1 MTTTRHEGEIRFP
14 DHISLIS
21 TTDPASH
28 ITYANQHFCD
38 VAGYSATEME
48 GEPHN
53 LVRHPDMPK
62 AAFAD
67 MWRRLQQGKSWMGL
81 VKNRAKSGQFYWVNA
96 YVTPILNDQQQ
107 IIEYQSVRTR
117 PQDHD
122 IAWAEQLYARIRDGK
137 ALPWLTRLTL
147 EPGQLCLLLSGTALL
162 GMGASLVTGQPGWG
176 VITLLC
182 LLAQMGHGWHLQ
194 RRLARLLAMAGEEQ
208 GSALCQV
215 LYARRQDSLA
225 ALELLL
231 RMKKAELRA
240 VVGRSADT
248 NQQILQAAEDDRGH
262 IQTIDTHLQQQRA
275 QSEQLAAAITQM
287 SQSIRDVADNAHQAN
302 ALVGEVQQVSASGQQ
317 ALATTR
323 DSVDRLHQELD
334 ASQGVLARLTQDS
347 QKINGI
353 LEVIG
358 QIADQTNLLSLN
370 AAIEAARAGEQG
382 RGFAVVA
389 DEVRSLASR
398 TGEATTEITSIIGR
412 IQDTSQR
419 AVNEMDTELARVG
432 KTVEH
437 VADAKQS
444 ITSIEHGCSEICQRI
459 DQVGALLEQEK
470 SLIHAINSNVGEMS
484 RLAAKVNDSARHA
497 ASEADTVATNSQA
510 LTRQTQHFHLAPPSR
525 H

>member
-1 MTTTRHEGEIRFP
+1 MTTTQREGEIRFP
-14 DHISLIS
+14 DQISLIS

-38 VAGYSATEME
+38 VAGYSASEME
-48 GEPHN
+48 GVPHN

-96 YVTPILNDQQQ
+96 YVTPILDEQRQ

-117 PQDHD
+117 PNEED
-122 IAWAEQLYARIRDGK
+122 IDWAERLYARIRAGK
-137 ALPWLTRLTL
+137 ALPWPSRLNVEPGPLTL
-147 EPGQLCLLLSGTALL
+147 CLSG
-162 GMGASLVTGQPGWG
+162 
-176 VITLLC
+176 ITLLALCLALVTAQPAWGWVALPC
-182 LLAQMGHGWHLQ
+182 LLGQMTLGWRWQQ
-194 RRLARLLAMAGEEQ
+194 RMKRLMASAGEEL
-208 GSALCQV
+208 GTPLCQ
-215 LYARRQDSLA
+215 LIYSRRRDSLGA
-225 ALELLL
+225 IELLL

-240 VVGRSADT
+240 VVGRSVDT

-302 ALVGEVQQVSASGQQ
+302 TLVSEVQQVSASGQQ
-317 ALATTR
+317 AIATTR
-323 DSVDRLHQELD
+323 SSVNRLHQELD
-334 ASQGVLARLTQDS
+334 ASQGVLARLTRDS
-347 QKINGI
+347 QKISGI

-389 DEVRSLASR
+389 DEIRALAQKTRSS
-398 TGEATTEITSIIGR
+398 TGEISDMIGALQQSTQQLSDGMSQGAQTSALCQQQMGATAEVLDR
-412 IQDTSQR
+412 INQ
-419 AVNEMDTELARVG
+419 MLARVTHTSDEIAQAVRQQADVTSTLDQG
-432 KTVEH
+432 IHQIHQLASHTADSSRQALDGITLLVERLH
-437 VADAKQS
+437 N
-444 ITSIEHGCSEICQRI
+444 
-459 DQVGALLEQEK
+459 L
-470 SLIHAINSNVGEMS
+470 S
-484 RLAAKVNDSARHA
+484 RLIN
-497 ASEADTVATNSQA
+497 Q
-510 LTRQTQHFHLAPPSR
+510 FHD
-525 H
+525 

>member
-1 MTTTRHEGEIRFP
+1 MTTTRQEGEIRFP

-21 TTDPASH
+21 TTDPTSH

-38 VAGYSATEME
+38 VAGYSAAEME
-48 GEPHN
+48 GVPHN
-53 LVRHPDMPK
+53 LVRHPDMPR

-67 MWRRLQQGKSWMGL
+67 MWQRLQQGKSWMGL

-96 YVTPILNDQQQ
+96 YVTPILNERQQ

-122 IAWAEQLYARIRDGK
+122 IAWAERLYARIRAGK
-137 ALPWLTRLTL
+137 ALPWQSRVTL
-147 EPGQLCLLLSGTALL
+147 EPGQLSLLLSGTALV
-162 GMGASLVTGQPGWG
+162 GMGASLMTGQAAWG
-176 VITLLC
+176 GLTLLC

-194 RRLARLLAMAGEEQ
+194 QRLARLLAMAGEEL
-208 GSALCQV
+208 GTPLCQV
-215 LYARRQDSLA
+215 LYARRRDSLA
-225 ALELLL
+225 TLELLL

-302 ALVGEVQQVSASGQQ
+302 ALVSEVQQVSASGQQ

-323 DSVDRLHQELD
+323 ASVNRLHQELD
-334 ASQGVLARLTQDS
+334 ASQGVLVRLTQDS
-347 QKINGI
+347 QKISGI

-389 DEVRSLASR
+389 DEIRALAQKTRSSTGEISDMIGALQQSTRQLSDGMTQGAQTSVLCQQHMGATAEVLDQINQMLAQVTHTSDEIAQAVSQQADVTSTLDQGIHQIHQLASHTADNSR
-398 TGEATTEITSIIGR
+398 QALDGIT
-412 IQDTSQR
+412 
-419 AVNEMDTELARVG
+419 LL
-432 KTVEH
+432 VERL
-437 VADAKQS
+437 QN
-444 ITSIEHGCSEICQRI
+444 
-459 DQVGALLEQEK
+459 L
-470 SLIHAINSNVGEMS
+470 S
-484 RLAAKVNDSARHA
+484 RLIN
-497 ASEADTVATNSQA
+497 Q
-510 LTRQTQHFHLAPPSR
+510 FHD
-525 H
+525 

>member
-162 GMGASLVTGQPGWG
+162 GMGPVWSPASRGGASSPCSACWPRWG
-176 VITLLC
+176 
-182 LLAQMGHGWHLQ
+182 
-194 RRLARLLAMAGEEQ
+194 MAGICN
-208 GSALCQV
+208 GGWPDCWPWR
-215 LYARRQDSLA
+215 ARSRA
-225 ALELLL
+225 APFARYSML
-231 RMKKAELRA
+231 
-240 VVGRSADT
+240 
-248 NQQILQAAEDDRGH
+248 
-262 IQTIDTHLQQQRA
+262 
-275 QSEQLAAAITQM
+275 
-287 SQSIRDVADNAHQAN
+287 
-302 ALVGEVQQVSASGQQ
+302 
-317 ALATTR
+317 
-323 DSVDRLHQELD
+323 
-334 ASQGVLARLTQDS
+334 GVRTAWPP
-347 QKINGI
+347 
-353 LEVIG
+353 
-358 QIADQTNLLSLN
+358 LN
-370 AAIEAARAGEQG
+370 CCCA
-382 RGFAVVA
+382 
-389 DEVRSLASR
+389 
-398 TGEATTEITSIIGR
+398 
-412 IQDTSQR
+412 
-419 AVNEMDTELARVG
+419 
-432 KTVEH
+432 
-437 VADAKQS
+437 
-444 ITSIEHGCSEICQRI
+444 
-459 DQVGALLEQEK
+459 
-470 SLIHAINSNVGEMS
+470 
-484 RLAAKVNDSARHA
+484 
-497 ASEADTVATNSQA
+497 
-510 LTRQTQHFHLAPPSR
+510 
-525 H
+525 

>member
-176 VITLLC
+176 AITLLC

-389 DEVRSLASR
+389 DEIRALAQKTRSS
-398 TGEATTEITSIIGR
+398 TGEISDMIGALQQSTRQLSDGMEQGAQTSVLCQQHMGATAEVLDQINR
-412 IQDTSQR
+412 
-419 AVNEMDTELARVG
+419 MLARVTHTSDEIAQAVSQQADVTSTLDQG
-432 KTVEH
+432 IHQIHQLASHTADNSRQALDGITLLVERL
-437 VADAKQS
+437 QN
-444 ITSIEHGCSEICQRI
+444 
-459 DQVGALLEQEK
+459 L
-470 SLIHAINSNVGEMS
+470 S
-484 RLAAKVNDSARHA
+484 RLIN
-497 ASEADTVATNSQA
+497 Q
-510 LTRQTQHFHLAPPSR
+510 FHD
-525 H
+525 

>member
-38 VAGYSATEME
+38 MAGYSATEME

-358 QIADQTNLLSLN
+358 QIADQTNLLSL
-370 AAIEAARAGEQG
+370 RGGTG
-382 RGFAVVA
+382 R
-389 DEVRSLASR
+389 
-398 TGEATTEITSIIGR
+398 
-412 IQDTSQR
+412 
-419 AVNEMDTELARVG
+419 
-432 KTVEH
+432 
-437 VADAKQS
+437 
-444 ITSIEHGCSEICQRI
+444 
-459 DQVGALLEQEK
+459 
-470 SLIHAINSNVGEMS
+470 
-484 RLAAKVNDSARHA
+484 
-497 ASEADTVATNSQA
+497 
-510 LTRQTQHFHLAPPSR
+510 
-525 H
+525 

>member
-1 MTTTRHEGEIRFP
+1 MTTTQREGEIRFP

-38 VAGYSATEME
+38 VAGYSASEMD
-48 GEPHN
+48 GVPHN

-96 YVTPILNDQQQ
+96 YVTPILNERQQ

-117 PQDHD
+117 PSEQD
-122 IAWAEQLYARIRDGK
+122 IAWAERLYARIRAGK
-137 ALPWLTRLTL
+137 ALPWLSRFAL
-147 EPGQLCLLLSGTALL
+147 EPGQLSLLLSGIALL
-162 GMGASLVTGQPGWG
+162 GLGTGLVTGQPWWSA
-176 VITLLC
+176 IPLLC
-182 LLAQMGHGWHLQ
+182 LLAQMAHGWHLQ
-194 RRLARLLAMAGEEQ
+194 QRLAKLLAAAGEEL
-208 GSALCQV
+208 GTPLCQV
-215 LYARRQDSLA
+215 LYTRRRDSLGA
-225 ALELLL
+225 IELLL

-262 IQTIDTHLQQQRA
+262 IQTIDTHLQQQRL
-275 QSEQLAAAITQM
+275 QSEQLAAAITEM
-287 SQSIRDVADNAHQAN
+287 SHSIRDVANSAHQAN
-302 ALVGEVQQVSASGQQ
+302 ALVSEVQQVSVSGQQ

-323 DSVDRLHQELD
+323 SSVNRLHHELD

-347 QKINGI
+347 QKISGI

-389 DEVRSLASR
+389 DEIRALAQKTRSS
-398 TGEATTEITSIIGR
+398 TGEISDMI
-412 IQDTSQR
+412 
-419 AVNEMDTELARVG
+419 
-432 KTVEH
+432 
-437 VADAKQS
+437 
-444 ITSIEHGCSEICQRI
+444 
-459 DQVGALLEQEK
+459 GALQQSTQQLSDGMIQGAQTSALCQQHMGATAEVLDQINQMLAQVTHTSDEIAQAV
-470 SLIHAINSNVGEMS
+470 SQQADVTSTLDQGIHQIHQLANHTADSSRQALDGITLLVERLQNLS
-484 RLAAKVNDSARHA
+484 RLIN
-497 ASEADTVATNSQA
+497 Q
-510 LTRQTQHFHLAPPSR
+510 FHD
-525 H
+525 